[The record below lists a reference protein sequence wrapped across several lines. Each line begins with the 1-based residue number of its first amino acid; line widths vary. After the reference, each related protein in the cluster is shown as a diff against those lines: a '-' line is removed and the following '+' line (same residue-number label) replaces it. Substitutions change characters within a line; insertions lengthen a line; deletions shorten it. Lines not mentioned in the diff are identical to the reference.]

1 MAPRGDLSHLR
12 GDPRRPRRRTR
23 DGDPRPALRRGEWS
37 GYLVPRQSA
46 FGGLSRCGRG
56 DGARP
61 LPRRLDAHRSGDPP
75 HRLALRR
82 PPLRRD
88 AADVATA
95 ADPAR
100 RTRGAPGLVGA
111 LLRHHRSGQSSV
123 QAARRLALVRRLP
136 DRIRRRRRTGRLET
150 RAGENVARR
159 PARPSRR
166 CRSDR
171 ARPRARRGN
180 AAMNRFLPLTLL
192 VAVACTRFPGRPPA
206 DSQAVRPDAVTAFEP
221 LYRANCAGCHGENG
235 RGGAAAALADP
246 LYLAIADDATIRR
259 VVKSGVPGTAMPA
272 FAREAG
278 GMLTQQQVDAI
289 VAGMRERWARPEA
302 VGDVLTPPYSAPGE
316 GDRKRGAAVY
326 QTYCASHHG
335 HRGPSGS
342 GRARLPRQP
351 AGTRHVVG

>member
-1 MAPRGDLSHLR
+1 MAPGGDLSRLR
-12 GDPRRPRRRTR
+12 GNPRRSRRRTR
-23 DGDPRPALRRGEWS
+23 DGDPRPALRRGEWP

-56 DGARP
+56 GGARP

-75 HRLALRR
+75 HRLALCR

-88 AADVATA
+88 AADVAAA

-100 RTRGAPGLVGA
+100 RTRGAPSLVGA

-159 PARPSRR
+159 PARPSRG

-171 ARPRARRGN
+171 ARPRAGRGN

-192 VAVACTRFPGRPPA
+192 VAAGCTRFPGRPPA
-206 DSQAVRPDAVTAFEP
+206 DSEVVRPDAVTAFEP
-221 LYRANCAGCHGENG
+221 LYRANCAGCHGESG
-235 RGGAAAALADP
+235 RGGEKAGSIVDRSFLALVSNQSLRTMVIVGRPDLGAPDFRGNLPGRAMSSDEVSDVVAWLSAQRTQVAGQPYPAAAQ
-246 LYLAIADDATIRR
+246 
-259 VVKSGVPGTAMPA
+259 
-272 FAREAG
+272 AG
-278 GMLTQQQVDAI
+278 N
-289 VAGMRERWARPEA
+289 
-302 VGDVLTPPYSAPGE
+302 E
-316 GDRKRGAAVY
+316 GGG
-326 QTYCASHHG
+326 Q
-335 HRGPSGS
+335 
-342 GRARLPRQP
+342 
-351 AGTRHVVG
+351 